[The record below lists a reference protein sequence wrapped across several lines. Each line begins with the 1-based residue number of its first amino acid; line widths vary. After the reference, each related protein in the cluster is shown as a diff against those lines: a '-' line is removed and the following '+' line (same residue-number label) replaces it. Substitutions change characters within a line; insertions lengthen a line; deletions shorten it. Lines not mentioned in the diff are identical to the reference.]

1 MRAREAEDMRDS
13 ADAAVMAADADV
25 PLLLPPFVVCGCLRW
40 ICGRAGVGWGRRV
53 SDAAA
58 IAQA

>member
-1 MRAREAEDMRDS
+1 MRDS